1 MRMMRNIK
9 IVALVAMLSV
19 AWCSKSASA
28 AETATQE
35 QKIIVSAAASL
46 TNALTEIGNAFEQA
60 EPSVKVT
67 FNFASSGA
75 LLQQMAQGA
84 PVDVFISANQ
94 KFMDDAQAK
103 QLILQETRKNFAGN
117 AMVLITPS
125 KATVEVKTVKDLGK
139 PEIQRIAIG
148 DPESVPAGQYAKEAF
163 EGYQAWDKIREKLVY
178 GSDVRQVLNYVS
190 RGEVEAGVVFAT
202 DALLQKDAVSVVMT
216 LEHHALVVYPLAI
229 AASTTNKDAATRF
242 TEFVMGE
249 KGQEILRQFGF
260 TQVE

>member
-1 MRMMRNIK
+1 MRMLRNIK

-19 AWCSKSASA
+19 AWSSKSASA
-28 AETATQE
+28 AEIATQE

-84 PVDVFISANQ
+84 PVDVFIPASQ

-103 QLILQETRKNFAGN
+103 QLIIPATRKDFTRN
-117 AMVLITPS
+117 ALALIAPAANASVTTLADLLKP
-125 KATVEVKTVKDLGK
+125 EVKRV
-139 PEIQRIAIG
+139 AIG
-148 DPESVPAGQYAKEAF
+148 DPASVPAGQYAKEAF
-163 EGYQAWDKIREKLVY
+163 EGEQMWEKLGEKFVF
-178 GSDVRQVLNYVS
+178 GSNVRQVLDYVR
-190 RGEVEAGVVFAT
+190 RGEVDAGVVFST
-202 DALLQKDAVSVVMT
+202 DAALEPERARVVLT
-216 LEHHALVVYPLAI
+216 LEHHAPIVYPLAV
-229 AASTTNKDAATRF
+229 TTLSQNADAAARF
-242 TEFVMGE
+242 VEFVRGE

-260 TQVE
+260 QPVE